1 MVIKMR
7 ITTNFAM
14 HWKITNSKAFN
25 QCLKIAENWTKNG
38 PRPSESK
45 TVKEMIIETN
55 PALYNSLSTQDKRS
69 VGRAFGNKYISK
81 SFYRLKKDPNKKSG
95 SNTYHRF

>member
-1 MVIKMR
+1 MKMR
-7 ITTNFAM
+7 IMSDFEL
-14 HWKITNSKAFN
+14 HWKISDSKTFN
-25 QCLKIAENWTKNG
+25 QCLDIAETWANNG

-45 TVKEMIIETN
+45 TIKEMITETN
-55 PALYNSLSTQDKRS
+55 PALYDKLSPQDKRC

-81 SFYRLKKDPNKKSG
+81 SFYRLKKDPTKKCG